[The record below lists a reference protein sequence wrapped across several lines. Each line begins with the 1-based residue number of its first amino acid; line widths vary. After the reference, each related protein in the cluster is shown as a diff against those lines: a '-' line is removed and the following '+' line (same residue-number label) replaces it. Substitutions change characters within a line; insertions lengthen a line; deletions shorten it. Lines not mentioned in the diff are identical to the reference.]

1 MAKHP
6 TTERSGSDSL
16 EPIDLTALEAV
27 TGGRISRSSQPDP
40 AVLAGIKQLGELIAA
55 VGQQL
60 VAARQQGPAQ
70 LMQMMQQMMQIR
82 GGR

>member
-6 TTERSGSDSL
+6 KTSDADSL
-16 EPIDLTALEAV
+16 ESIDLAALETV

-55 VGQQL
+55 VGQQM
-60 VAARQQGPAQ
+60 VQAKQQGPAQ
-70 LMQMMQQMMQIR
+70 MMQMMQQMMQMR